1 MAVLFLT
8 KEQFIVDFEAKLS
21 KKEIA
26 GCQPGTTFTID
37 EDQICLLP
45 DKKVMASKP
54 VVVKE
59 PKPTEKEKKAEKEKK
74 GKKVVSKKDT
84 PKKER
89 APRKSKAAPDPTENQ
104 WFTGLFGN

>member
-8 KEQFIVDFEAKLS
+8 KDQFIVEFEAKLS
-21 KKEIA
+21 KKELA
-26 GCQPGTTFTID
+26 GAQSGTTFTID
-37 EDQICLLP
+37 DDQICLLP
-45 DKKVMASKP
+45 DKKVIAPKP

-59 PKPTEKEKKAEKEKK
+59 AKTVEKEKKS
-74 GKKVVSKKDT
+74 KKVVSKKDT

-89 APRKSKAAPDPTENQ
+89 KPRKAKAEPEPTENQ

>member
-8 KEQFIVDFEAKLS
+8 KEQFIAEFESKLS

-45 DKKVMASKP
+45 LRIIAPKP

-59 PKPTEKEKKAEKEKK
+59 AKTVEKEKKSKK
-74 GKKVVSKKDT
+74 PESKKDT
-84 PKKER
+84 PKK
-89 APRKSKAAPDPTENQ
+89 AKVPRKNKAEPDPVENQ